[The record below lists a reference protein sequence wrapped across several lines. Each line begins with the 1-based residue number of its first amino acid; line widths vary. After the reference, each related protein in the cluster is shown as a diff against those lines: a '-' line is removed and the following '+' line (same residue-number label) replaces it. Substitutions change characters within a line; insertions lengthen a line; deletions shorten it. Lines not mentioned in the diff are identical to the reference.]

1 VNRRVVVLVSGSGSN
16 LQALIDHPDLG
27 GDLVRVLSDRAG
39 VRGLDRARAAG
50 IDAVVVDRGDHP
62 DRSAWEVAL
71 MAEVAA
77 ADPDLVVLAGFMRI
91 LSGAFVE
98 RWPTMN
104 VHPSILPAF
113 PGADAVDQ
121 ALHHA
126 VKLTGCTVHF
136 VVEEVD
142 AGPII
147 SQEAVPVEADDD
159 RATLHARIQAVE
171 HRLLPEA
178 VALFCRDR
186 LEVDGR
192 RVRILPPS
200 TPDQPAAAAER

>member
-1 VNRRVVVLVSGSGSN
+1 MGKRIVVLISGSGSN
-16 LQALIDHPDLG
+16 LQVLLDAADLG
-27 GDLVRVLSDRAG
+27 GTIVRVVSDRPEAK
-39 VRGLDRARAAG
+39 GLDRARG
-50 IDAVVVDRGDHP
+50 SDVEAVVVDRADHP
-62 DRSAWEVAL
+62 DRPAWEAALIETVAK
-71 MAEVAA
+71 

-91 LSGAFVE
+91 LSGAFVN
-98 RWPTMN
+98 RWPTIN

-113 PGADAVDQ
+113 PGGRAVEDAL
-121 ALHHA
+121 AHG

-147 SQEAVPVEADDD
+147 SQAAIPVEAGDTPE
-159 RATLHARIQAVE
+159 TLHPRIQQLE

-178 VALFCRDR
+178 VTLFCRDQ

-192 RVRILPPS
+192 HVRI
-200 TPDQPAAAAER
+200 TR

>member
-1 VNRRVVVLVSGSGSN
+1 VNKRIVVLLSGSGSN
-16 LQALIDHPDLG
+16 LQALIDHSDLG
-27 GDLVRVLSDRAG
+27 GQIVCVVSDRADAK
-39 VRGLDRARAAG
+39 GLDRARTAG
-50 IDAVVVDRGDHP
+50 IDAVAVE
-62 DRSAWEVAL
+62 RSGYGQRSEWEEAL
-71 MAEVAA
+71 MSTVAA
-77 ADPDLVVLAGFMRI
+77 ARPDLVVLAGFMRI
-91 LSGAFVE
+91 LSGAFVD

-113 PGADAVDQ
+113 PGADAVGM
-121 ALHHA
+121 ALEHG

-147 SQEAVPVEADDD
+147 SQESVRVEPDDT
-159 RATLHARIQAVE
+159 RAALHARIQTLE

-178 VALFCRDR
+178 VSLFCRDR

-192 RVRILPPS
+192 QVRILPSLASDRPL
-200 TPDQPAAAAER
+200 R